1 MIKSKAPTPDMEA
14 FRNDILA
21 VLNKHAGTLDASE
34 MLALAAYT
42 TGQIVAMQDARKWS
56 PAMALDVVAKNIEAG
71 NAQAITDA
79 HKWMGNA

>member
-42 TGQIVAMQDARKWS
+42 TGQIMAMQDARKWS

-71 NAQAITDA
+71 NAQAISDA

>member
-42 TGQIVAMQDARKWS
+42 TGQIMAMQDARKWS